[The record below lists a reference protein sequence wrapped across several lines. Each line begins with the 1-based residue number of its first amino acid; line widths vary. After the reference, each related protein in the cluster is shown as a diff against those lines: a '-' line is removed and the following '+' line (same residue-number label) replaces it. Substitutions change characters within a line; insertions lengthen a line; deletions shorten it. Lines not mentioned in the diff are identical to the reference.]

1 MDTGLCEPPTV
12 LPMSSA
18 DLPQNDVLG
27 SPPHKTTDATRL
39 ALSRTILAHDRT
51 LMAWIRTSTS
61 MISFGFTIYKFFQ
74 FVQDDR
80 SAQHAER
87 LLEPRGVALV
97 MILIGVGGLVLA
109 TIDYR
114 HQMDVLRRDYEAYGP
129 LHGSIA
135 LAVATM
141 VAGLG
146 VLGFALVFLRQ

>member
-1 MDTGLCEPPTV
+1 MD
-12 LPMSSA
+12 
-18 DLPQNDVLG
+18 DVLSG
-27 SPPHKTTDATRL
+27 PPHKTNDATRL
-39 ALSRTILAHDRT
+39 ALSRTILAHERT
-51 LMAWIRTSTS
+51 LMAWVRTSTS

>member
-1 MDTGLCEPPTV
+1 
-12 LPMSSA
+12 
-18 DLPQNDVLG
+18 
-27 SPPHKTTDATRL
+27 
-39 ALSRTILAHDRT
+39 
-51 LMAWIRTSTS
+51 MAWVRTSTS

-74 FVQDDR
+74 FVQGDR
-80 SAQHAER
+80 SVPHAEK

-114 HQMDVLRRDYEAYGP
+114 HQLDVLRRDYDAYA
-129 LHGSIA
+129 LSHGSIV

-146 VLGFALVFLRQ
+146 VLGFVLVFLRQ

>member
-1 MDTGLCEPPTV
+1 MD
-12 LPMSSA
+12 
-18 DLPQNDVLG
+18 DVLG
-27 SPPHKTTDATRL
+27 APPHPTNDATRL
-39 ALSRTILAHDRT
+39 ALSRTILAHERT
-51 LMAWIRTSTS
+51 LMAWVRTSTS

-74 FVQDDR
+74 FVQGDR
-80 SAQHAER
+80 SVPRAER

-114 HQMDVLRRDYEAYGP
+114 HQLDVLRRDYDAYA
-129 LHGSIA
+129 LSRGSIA

-146 VLGFALVFLRQ
+146 VLGFVLVFLRQ

>member
-1 MDTGLCEPPTV
+1 MD
-12 LPMSSA
+12 
-18 DLPQNDVLG
+18 DVLG
-27 SPPHKTTDATRL
+27 GLPHKTNDATRL
-39 ALSRTILAHDRT
+39 ALSRTILAHERT
-51 LMAWIRTSTS
+51 LMAWVRTSTS

-80 SAQHAER
+80 AAQHAEK

-114 HQMDVLRRDYEAYGP
+114 HQMDVLRRDYDAYSP
-129 LHGSIA
+129 SRGSIV

-146 VLGFALVFLRQ
+146 VLGFVLVFLRQ

>member
-1 MDTGLCEPPTV
+1 MD
-12 LPMSSA
+12 
-18 DLPQNDVLG
+18 DVLG
-27 SPPHKTTDATRL
+27 GPPHKTNDATRL
-39 ALSRTILAHDRT
+39 ALSRTILAHERT

-74 FVQDDR
+74 FVRDDR
-80 SAQHAER
+80 SVPHPEK

-114 HQMDVLRRDYEAYGP
+114 HQMNVLRRDYEAYGP
-129 LHGSIA
+129 VRGSIV

-146 VLGFALVFLRQ
+146 VLGFVLVFMRQ

>member
-1 MDTGLCEPPTV
+1 MD
-12 LPMSSA
+12 
-18 DLPQNDVLG
+18 DVLG
-27 SPPHKTTDATRL
+27 APPHPTNDATRL
-39 ALSRTILAHDRT
+39 ALSRTILAHERT
-51 LMAWIRTSTS
+51 LMAWVRTSTS

-74 FVQDDR
+74 FVQGDR
-80 SAQHAER
+80 SVPHAEK

-114 HQMDVLRRDYEAYGP
+114 HQLDVLRRDYDAYA
-129 LHGSIA
+129 LSHGSIV

-146 VLGFALVFLRQ
+146 VLGFVLVFLRQ

>member
-1 MDTGLCEPPTV
+1 MD
-12 LPMSSA
+12 
-18 DLPQNDVLG
+18 DVLG
-27 SPPHKTTDATRL
+27 GPPQTTNDATRL

-51 LMAWIRTSTS
+51 LMAWVRTSTS

-74 FVQDDR
+74 FVQNDR
-80 SAQHAER
+80 SAPHAET

-114 HQMDVLRRDYEAYGP
+114 HQIEALRRDYEAYG
-129 LHGSIA
+129 LLRGSIV
-135 LAVATM
+135 LAVATL

-146 VLGFALVFLRQ
+146 VLGFVLVLLRQ

>member
-1 MDTGLCEPPTV
+1 MD
-12 LPMSSA
+12 
-18 DLPQNDVLG
+18 DVLG
-27 SPPHKTTDATRL
+27 GLPHKTNDATRL
-39 ALSRTILAHDRT
+39 ALSRTILAHERT
-51 LMAWIRTSTS
+51 LMAWVRTSTS

-80 SAQHAER
+80 AAQHAEK

-114 HQMDVLRRDYEAYGP
+114 HQMDVLRRDYEAYDP
-129 LHGSIA
+129 SRGSIV
-135 LAVATM
+135 LAVAAM

-146 VLGFALVFLRQ
+146 VLGFVLVFLRQ

>member
-1 MDTGLCEPPTV
+1 MD
-12 LPMSSA
+12 
-18 DLPQNDVLG
+18 DVLG
-27 SPPHKTTDATRL
+27 APPHPTNDATRL
-39 ALSRTILAHDRT
+39 ALSRTILAHERT
-51 LMAWIRTSTS
+51 LMAWVRTSTS

-74 FVQDDR
+74 FVQGDR
-80 SAQHAER
+80 SVPHAEK

-114 HQMDVLRRDYEAYGP
+114 HQLDVLRRDYDAYAP
-129 LHGSIA
+129 PRGSIA

-146 VLGFALVFLRQ
+146 VLGFVLVFLRQ

>member
-1 MDTGLCEPPTV
+1 MD
-12 LPMSSA
+12 
-18 DLPQNDVLG
+18 DVLAG
-27 SPPHKTTDATRL
+27 PPHKTNDATRL
-39 ALSRTILAHDRT
+39 ALSRTILAHERT

-74 FVQDDR
+74 FVRDDR
-80 SAQHAER
+80 SVPHPEQ

-109 TIDYR
+109 TIEYR
-114 HQMDVLRRDYEAYGP
+114 HQIDVLRRDYEAYGP
-129 LHGSIA
+129 AGGSIV

-146 VLGFALVFLRQ
+146 VLGFVLVFMRQ

>member
-1 MDTGLCEPPTV
+1 MD
-12 LPMSSA
+12 
-18 DLPQNDVLG
+18 DVLG
-27 SPPHKTTDATRL
+27 APPHPTNDATRL
-39 ALSRTILAHDRT
+39 ALSRTILAHERT
-51 LMAWIRTSTS
+51 LMAWVRTSTS

-80 SAQHAER
+80 SVPHAEK

-114 HQMDVLRRDYEAYGP
+114 HQLHVLRRDYDAYAP
-129 LHGSIA
+129 SRGSIA

-146 VLGFALVFLRQ
+146 VLGFVLVFLRQ